1 MGITRLLAIICLALL
16 GGCLPAAD
24 RDGAA
29 SDRTVI
35 IVNAPLEDS
44 VPGLAEGTADLIRAG
59 AACCSFDI
67 HWGTPVRAQERQRNL
82 GGSRADASAAAIA
95 RSLGAGWAVLV
106 SSAGY
111 DREVTERGGD
121 RVVTVTTAAKA
132 TVVTAEGTEIARF
145 EGRPRRARRRET
157 SDAELL
163 SEFRE
168 PLLERL
174 AAESAGDF
182 TADLTDFL
190 NGAVS
195 AAQRK

>member
-1 MGITRLLAIICLALL
+1 MRITRLLAIMCLVLL
-16 GGCLPAAD
+16 AGCLPAAE

-29 SDRTVI
+29 PDRTVI
-35 IVNAPLEDS
+35 IVNAPQADS
-44 VPGLAEGTADLIRAG
+44 VPGLAESTADLIREES
-59 AACCSFDI
+59 ACCSFDI

-82 GGSRADASAAAIA
+82 ESSRAHASAAAIA

-106 SSAGY
+106 GSTGY
-111 DREVTERGGD
+111 DREVTERGAV
-121 RVVTVTTAAKA
+121 RVISVTAAAKA

-157 SDAELL
+157 SDAELV
-163 SEFRE
+163 SDFRE
-168 PLLERL
+168 PLLESL

-182 TADLTDFL
+182 TAALTDFL
-190 NGAVS
+190 NGAVT